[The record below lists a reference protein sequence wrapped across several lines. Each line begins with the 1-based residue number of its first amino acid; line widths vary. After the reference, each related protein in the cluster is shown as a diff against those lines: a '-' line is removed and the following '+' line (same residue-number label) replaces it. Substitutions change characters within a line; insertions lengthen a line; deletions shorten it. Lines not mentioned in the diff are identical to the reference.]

1 LNATHFD
8 ATPCQNASCDEFA
21 GGKIMERR
29 FFLKK
34 AGVGLAAGIGIP
46 AAARFWPDGGE
57 EAARRPVRQIVL
69 DTETTGLG
77 YRQGHRIVEIGC
89 LELQDRRLTGRG
101 LHRYI
106 DPERDIDEG
115 AQAVH
120 GLSREF
126 LADKPRFA
134 EIAHEL
140 AGFIAG
146 AELLIHNAPFDLSFL
161 DAEFTRLGWPATQGI
176 CPAITDTLRLARAR
190 HPGQGNS
197 LDALCER
204 YGVDSGRR
212 VLHGALLD
220 AELLAKVYLAM
231 TRG

>member
-1 LNATHFD
+1 MEWRDSLK
-8 ATPCQNASCDEFA
+8 A
-21 GGKIMERR
+21 GGVPE
-29 FFLKK
+29 
-34 AGVGLAAGIGIP
+34 AGVPAVAGFP
-46 AAARFWPDGGE
+46 PDGDGE
-57 EAARRPVRQIVL
+57 PARRPVRQIVL

-126 LADKPRFA
+126 LADQPRFA
-134 EIAHEL
+134 EIAHDL
-140 AGFIAG
+140 IAFITG
-146 AELLIHNAPFDLSFL
+146 AELLIHNAPFDLGFL
-161 DAEFTRLGWPATQGI
+161 DMEFARLNLPATREI
-176 CPAITDTLRLARAR
+176 CPAITDTLQLARAR

-204 YGVDSGRR
+204 YGVDSGHR